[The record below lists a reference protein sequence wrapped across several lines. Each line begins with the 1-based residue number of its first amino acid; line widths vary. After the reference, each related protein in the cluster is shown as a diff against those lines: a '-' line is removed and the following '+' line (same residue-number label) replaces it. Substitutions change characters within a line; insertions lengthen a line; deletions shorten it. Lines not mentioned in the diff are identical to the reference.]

1 MLNNLKKGELIV
13 FAAPSGAGKSSLIKE
28 IISNNEN
35 IELSVSATTRSPRE
49 GEIHGKDYFFIS
61 DNEFNNLKTEEAFIE
76 NASVHGYQYGT
87 LKSLVEEKLNNNIR
101 VVLDIDVQ
109 GYNQIAASVENII
122 SIFIIP
128 PSLDELRKRLLLRG
142 LDTEDVIEK
151 RLINAKNELKYAQ
164 SFENIVLN
172 DDFNRALE
180 EISSIILS
188 KDYEYNGTDIQN
200 ILKNLLD

>member
-1 MLNNLKKGELIV
+1 MLNNLKKGDLIV

-61 DNEFNNLKTEEAFIE
+61 DNEFNNLKTKEAFIE

-151 RLINAKNELKYAQ
+151 RLINAKNELKYAK

-180 EISSIILS
+180 EISSIIFS

>member
-61 DNEFNNLKTEEAFIE
+61 DNEFNNLKTKEAFIE

-109 GYNQIAASVENII
+109 GYNQIAASVKNII

-151 RLINAKNELKYAQ
+151 RLINAKNELKYVQ
-164 SFENIVLN
+164 SFDHIVLN
-172 DDFNRALE
+172 DDFNRALD
-180 EISSIILS
+180 EISSIIIS

>member
-87 LKSLVEEKLNNNIR
+87 LKSLVEEKLNKNIR

>member
-1 MLNNLKKGELIV
+1 MFSDIPKIFCICTQERQDRY
-13 FAAPSGAGKSSLIKE
+13 
-28 IISNNEN
+28 NEC
-35 IELSVSATTRSPRE
+35 IE
-49 GEIHGKDYFFIS
+49 
-61 DNEFNNLKTEEAFIE
+61 EFNKLKDSDSFIE
-76 NASVHGYQYGT
+76 HANVHGYQYGT
-87 LKSLVEEKLNNNIR
+87 LKSFVEEKLNNNIR
-101 VVLDIDVQ
+101 IVLDIDVQ

-151 RLINAKNELKYAQ
+151 RLINAKNELKYAK

>member
-61 DNEFNNLKTEEAFIE
+61 DNEFNNLKTKEAFIE

-109 GYNQIAASVENII
+109 GYNQISASIENII

-151 RLINAKNELKYAQ
+151 RLINAKNELKYAK

-180 EISSIILS
+180 EISSIIFS

>member
-109 GYNQIAASVENII
+109 GYNQISASIENII

>member
-1 MLNNLKKGELIV
+1 M
-13 FAAPSGAGKSSLIKE
+13 
-28 IISNNEN
+28 
-35 IELSVSATTRSPRE
+35 
-49 GEIHGKDYFFIS
+49 
-61 DNEFNNLKTEEAFIE
+61 KTKEAFIE

-87 LKSLVEEKLNNNIR
+87 LKSFVEEKLNNNIR

-151 RLINAKNELKYAQ
+151 RLINAKNELKYAK

>member
-13 FAAPSGAGKSSLIKE
+13 FAAPSGAGKSSLIKK

-61 DNEFNNLKTEEAFIE
+61 DNEFNNLKTKKAFIE

-151 RLINAKNELKYAQ
+151 RLINAKNELKYAK

-180 EISSIILS
+180 EISSIIFS

>member
-109 GYNQIAASVENII
+109 GYNQISASIENII

-151 RLINAKNELKYAQ
+151 RLINAKNELKYAK

>member
-151 RLINAKNELKYAQ
+151 RLINAKNELKYAK

>member
-1 MLNNLKKGELIV
+1 MLNDIKKGDLIV

-49 GEIHGKDYFFIS
+49 GETHGKDYFFIS
-61 DNEFNNLKTEEAFIE
+61 DNEFNNLKNKKAFIE

-87 LKSLVEEKLNNNIR
+87 LKSLVEKKLNNNIR

-164 SFENIVLN
+164 FFDNIVLN
-172 DDFNRALE
+172 DDFNRALD

-188 KDYEYNGTDIQN
+188 KDYAYNETDIQN

>member
-61 DNEFNNLKTEEAFIE
+61 DNEFNNLKTKEAFIE

-151 RLINAKNELKYAQ
+151 RLINAKNELKYAK

-180 EISSIILS
+180 EISSIIFS
-188 KDYEYNGTDIQN
+188 KDYEYNETDIKN

>member
-61 DNEFNNLKTEEAFIE
+61 DNEFNNLKTKGAFIE

-151 RLINAKNELKYAQ
+151 RLINAKNELKYAK

>member
-164 SFENIVLN
+164 SFDNIVLN
-172 DDFNRALE
+172 DDFKRALE

>member
-61 DNEFNNLKTEEAFIE
+61 DNEFNNLKNKEAFIE

-109 GYNQIAASVENII
+109 GYNQIAASIENII

-128 PSLDELRKRLLLRG
+128 PSLDELKKRLLLRG

>member
-35 IELSVSATTRSPRE
+35 IELSVSATTSSPRE

-87 LKSLVEEKLNNNIR
+87 LKSLVEEKLNKNIR

-109 GYNQIAASVENII
+109 GYNQISASIENII
-122 SIFIIP
+122 SIFR
-128 PSLDELRKRLLLRG
+128 S
-142 LDTEDVIEK
+142 
-151 RLINAKNELKYAQ
+151 N
-164 SFENIVLN
+164 
-172 DDFNRALE
+172 
-180 EISSIILS
+180 ILS
-188 KDYEYNGTDIQN
+188 F
-200 ILKNLLD
+200 

>member
-61 DNEFNNLKTEEAFIE
+61 DNEFNNLKTKEAFIE

-87 LKSLVEEKLNNNIR
+87 LKSLVEEKLNKNIR

-151 RLINAKNELKYAQ
+151 RLINAKNELKYAK

>member
-61 DNEFNNLKTEEAFIE
+61 DNEFNNLRTKEAFIE

-164 SFENIVLN
+164 SFEYIVLN

>member
-35 IELSVSATTRSPRE
+35 IELSVSATTRTPRE
-49 GEIHGKDYFFIS
+49 GEIHGRDYFFIS
-61 DNEFNNLKTEEAFIE
+61 DNEFNNLKTKKAFIE

-109 GYNQIAASVENII
+109 GYNQIAASIENII

-142 LDTEDVIEK
+142 LDTEEVIEK

-164 SFENIVLN
+164 SFDNIVLN

-180 EISSIILS
+180 EISSIIFS
-188 KDYEYNGTDIQN
+188 KDYEYNGTDIKN
-200 ILKNLLD
+200 ILNNLLD

>member
-35 IELSVSATTRSPRE
+35 IELSVSATTRTPRD
-49 GEIHGKDYFFIS
+49 GEIHGRDYFFIS
-61 DNEFNNLKTEEAFIE
+61 DNEFNNLKTKKAFIE

-109 GYNQIAASVENII
+109 GYNQIAASIENII

-142 LDTEDVIEK
+142 LDTEEVIEK

-164 SFENIVLN
+164 SFDNIVLN

-180 EISSIILS
+180 EISSIIFS
-188 KDYEYNGTDIQN
+188 KDYEYNGTDIKN
-200 ILKNLLD
+200 ILNNLLD

>member
-61 DNEFNNLKTEEAFIE
+61 DNEFNNLKTKEAFIE

-151 RLINAKNELKYAQ
+151 RLINAKNELKYVQ
-164 SFENIVLN
+164 SFDHIVLN
-172 DDFNRALE
+172 DDFNRALD
-180 EISSIILS
+180 EISSIIIS
-188 KDYEYNGTDIQN
+188 KDYEYNGTNIQN

>member
-35 IELSVSATTRSPRE
+35 IELSVSATTRTPRD
-49 GEIHGKDYFFIS
+49 GEIHGRDYFFIS
-61 DNEFNNLKTEEAFIE
+61 DNEFNNLKTKKAFIE

-142 LDTEDVIEK
+142 LDTEEVIEK

-164 SFENIVLN
+164 SFDNIVLN

-180 EISSIILS
+180 EISSIIFS
-188 KDYEYNGTDIQN
+188 KDYEYNGTDIKN
-200 ILKNLLD
+200 ILNNLLD